1 MARCAFIKPGGQRCG
16 ATAMKGYETCYGHRP
31 DLAEERKR
39 NAAKGG
45 RSGGRGRSFASGE
58 LTSIKAQLAEMLDT
72 VLSGVVPTAPY
83 AVANQ
88 ILNTRLRAI
97 EIERKAKETDEL
109 EARLEELER
118 AAGEQPKGERRW
130 NA

>member
-1 MARCAFIKPGGQRCG
+1 
-16 ATAMKGYETCYGHRP
+16 MKGYGTCYGHRP

-45 RSGGRGRSFASGE
+45 RSGGRGRGSGE

-83 AVANQ
+83 AVGNQ
-88 ILNTRLRAI
+88 ILNTLLRAV
-97 EIERKAKETDEL
+97 ELERKIRETDDL
-109 EARLEELER
+109 AARLEALER
-118 AAGEQPKGERRW
+118 AGEDTKGGKRW
-130 NA
+130 AT